1 MLYLE
6 TSQRRLGS
14 WSPFIGPISS
24 ALSSGLITIISYDT
38 MTATALSTKMIGLS
52 FVLFHLLII
61 LSFAAGWQDGCDAEA
76 RPDGRCD
83 APSASSD
90 GTLFLAE
97 QPNNNYEV
105 PSVNAKYPNCRLFLA
120 ESTIPN
126 GRRLIVA

>member
-1 MLYLE
+1 MVSIY
-6 TSQRRLGS
+6 
-14 WSPFIGPISS
+14 WSN
-24 ALSSGLITIISYDT
+24 IICFFARGVLHGADHHHIILTPSN
-38 MTATALSTKMIGLS
+38 MIAAALSTKMISLS
-52 FVLFHLLII
+52 FISFHLLII

-90 GTLFLAE
+90 APATVE
-97 QPNNNYEV
+97 HPNIKYEV

-126 GRRLIVA
+126 GRRLIIA